1 MGWSQLEPPSPGDV
15 WTYQKRYQNL
25 HASPPPSRDV
35 LWRIHHDIPIY
46 HHWIWLVLDGIGVY
60 PFLDNME
67 AIQSRQMEPNS
78 DVGLQQPRQSNWER
92 FILGL
97 TMQKLQ
103 VYNHYRIVYI
113 IIVHMSSLPLNMK
126 PEKRWFRRGCNHIF
140 QTIQCFF
147 SLGHGNDISCTYQ
160 SSLYAC
166 IHNYTYT
173 YDYIRVYIYIIYI
186 SCHYIATIEVIYLS
200 PPQRRGWRAGPTS
213 FREQVRIHKHC
224 GPSRLWNVHTY
235 IYVYNDII

>member
-147 SLGHGNDISCTYQ
+147 LWGMGMISVALINHHCMHVYIIIHIHTITY
-160 SSLYAC
+160 
-166 IHNYTYT
+166 
-173 YDYIRVYIYIIYI
+173 VYIYIYNLHIMSLY
-186 SCHYIATIEVIYLS
+186 SHN
-200 PPQRRGWRAGPTS
+200 RGHIP
-213 FREQVRIHKHC
+213 
-224 GPSRLWNVHTY
+224 
-235 IYVYNDII
+235 